1 MAKERNQMNPGT
13 VYHESGAN
21 AMINATIQIPGDVI
35 AKAIAA
41 QMKPDRH
48 ELMVQKYGEA
58 CTKAVAAQLLNVHPR
73 TLCNMIR
80 DGRILAACRGE
91 RIDVRSLAD
100 YIENRTAAD
109 HEMRM
114 EKKRGRRCA
123 V

>member
-1 MAKERNQMNPGT
+1 
-13 VYHESGAN
+13 
-21 AMINATIQIPGDVI
+21 MINATIQIPEEVI
-35 AKAIAA
+35 ARAIAS
-41 QMKPDRH
+41 QVQDRH

-58 CTKAVAAQLLNVHPR
+58 CTKQMASQILNVHPR
-73 TLCNMIR
+73 TLTNMIR
-80 DGRILAACRGE
+80 DGRILAACQGE

-114 EKKRGRRCA
+114 EKKRGRCGA